1 MKVHVRLF
9 STLARYSPL
18 PGGEFVVDMEDNSA
32 SVGELLE
39 ILELPPAVQRVVLV
53 NGRHAKSLKILSEGD
68 RVTMFPPM
76 TGG

>member
-9 STLARYSPL
+9 STLARYSPS
-18 PGGEFVVDMEDNSA
+18 PGGEFVVDMEGSA

-39 ILELPPAVQRVVLV
+39 FLKLPSAVQRVVLV
-53 NGRHAKSLKILSEGD
+53 NGRHAKSFKVLSEGD